1 MKSYDYE
8 KTVRLKHH
16 EKAAKINTWTGEV
29 KEVADRPNNIPDG
42 KSKLDY
48 ERYHISNDKFIKAV
62 ISTGVLDYEHLGIIS
77 YMSSIAEINT
87 NSLRPLTNDT
97 TAVDLAEKFGIN
109 RKKVKV
115 IFDKLFKVG
124 VFLQLNYYSYSED
137 REVTYWVLNPYISW
151 KGKLKD
157 DSIFSHFK
165 DTTIAKLL
173 Q

>member
-1 MKSYDYE
+1 MKDFYE
-8 KTVRLKHH
+8 QTVKLPHNKKLVSVDI
-16 EKAAKINTWTGEV
+16 ETGDM
-29 KEVADRPNNIPDG
+29 KELPKRMNNIPQG

-48 ERYHISNDKFIKAV
+48 ERYHISNDKFIKAI